1 MSSVDP
7 GVDPVRARKGGAQMA
22 LAPRQTSHDL
32 AGRLDAIGWGLL
44 FLVTGV
50 LLLVP
55 DAPDGSW
62 LAGVGAI
69 LLGVSAAKWL
79 LGVGASWF
87 MVILGGVGLVAGL
100 GEMAGY
106 DVPGLSLVLILCGA
120 ALIAAQ
126 AIGRREDSEN
136 VGIV

>member
-1 MSSVDP
+1 MTATTRRSSP
-7 GVDPVRARKGGAQMA
+7 E
-22 LAPRQTSHDL
+22 L

-44 FLVTGV
+44 FLVSGV

-62 LAGVGAI
+62 LASVGAI
-69 LLGVSAAKWL
+69 LLVVTAAKWL
-79 LGVGASWF
+79 LGIGPSWF
-87 MVILGGVGLVAGL
+87 IAILGAVGLVTGL

-126 AIGRREDSEN
+126 TLVRPAGSQHA
-136 VGIV
+136 GPS

>member
-1 MSSVDP
+1 MTVAT
-7 GVDPVRARKGGAQMA
+7 RR
-22 LAPRQTSHDL
+22 TSHDL
-32 AGRLDAIGWGLL
+32 SGRLDAIGWGLL
-44 FLVTGV
+44 FLVSGV

-62 LAGVGAI
+62 LAAVGAI

-79 LGVGASWF
+79 LDVGASLF
-87 MVILGGVGLVAGL
+87 IAILGVVGLVTGL

-106 DVPGLSLVLILCGA
+106 EVPGLSLVLILCGA

-126 AIGRREDSEN
+126 AIGRRRGDRDDSTS
-136 VGIV
+136 